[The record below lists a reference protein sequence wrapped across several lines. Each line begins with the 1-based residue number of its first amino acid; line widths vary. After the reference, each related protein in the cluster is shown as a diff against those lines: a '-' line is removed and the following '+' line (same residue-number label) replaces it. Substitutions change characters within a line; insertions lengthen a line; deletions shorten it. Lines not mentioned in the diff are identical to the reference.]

1 MPIIVEREKLS
12 AREAM
17 KYLALGASGIYITEE
32 CNQKT
37 MNSLAKDMK
46 GIMNA
51 VGVRDISNLGIDN
64 LKSLDYETSALT
76 GVALAG
82 YDSVIPLWK

>member
-1 MPIIVEREKLS
+1 
-12 AREAM
+12 M
-17 KYLALGASGIYITEE
+17 KYLALGATGIYITEE
-32 CNQKT
+32 CNQKM
-37 MNSLAKDMK
+37 MNDLAKDVK
-46 GIMNA
+46 EIMNA
-51 VGVRDISNLGIDN
+51 VGVQDISTLGIEN